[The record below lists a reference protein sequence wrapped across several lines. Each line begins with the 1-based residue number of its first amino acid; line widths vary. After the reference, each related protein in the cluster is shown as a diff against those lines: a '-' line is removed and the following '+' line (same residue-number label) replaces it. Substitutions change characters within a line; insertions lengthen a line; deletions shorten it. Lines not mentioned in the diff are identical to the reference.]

1 MRIMVH
7 KSNSLERHS
16 IMTSDP
22 SPSERRKRAIEAAL
36 IESHQDMFRF
46 LKRKL
51 RNDADAKDVLQ
62 EFYVK
67 ALTRFNDL
75 KDEDRLRGWLSQIL
89 RSTIADHFRA
99 MTRSDNALET
109 YAAEAALLFDDDEID
124 FVICA
129 CLYKML
135 PTLNPDYADLIWR
148 ADLIGEDR
156 SVIAHDLGLSENALR
171 VKLHRARRAMR
182 QRLEQTCLTCI
193 EHGYFQ
199 CACPGAED
207 LRKRVEATALPEPQG
222 KLAP

>member
-1 MRIMVH
+1 
-7 KSNSLERHS
+7 
-16 IMTSDP
+16 MTSDT
-22 SPSERRKRAIEAAL
+22 SLSERRKRAIEAAL

-67 ALTRFNDL
+67 ALTRFDDL

-99 MTRSDNALET
+99 MTRTDKALET
-109 YAAEAALLFDDDEID
+109 YGAEAALLFDDDEID

-135 PTLNPDYADLIWR
+135 PTLNPDY
-148 ADLIGEDR
+148 GEDR
-156 SVIAHDLGLSENALR
+156 SVIAQDLGLTENALR

-193 EHGYFQ
+193 EHGYFK
-199 CACPGAED
+199 CSCPGADD
-207 LRKRVEATALPEPQG
+207 LRERVQSAALPESRG
-222 KLAP
+222 LAAP